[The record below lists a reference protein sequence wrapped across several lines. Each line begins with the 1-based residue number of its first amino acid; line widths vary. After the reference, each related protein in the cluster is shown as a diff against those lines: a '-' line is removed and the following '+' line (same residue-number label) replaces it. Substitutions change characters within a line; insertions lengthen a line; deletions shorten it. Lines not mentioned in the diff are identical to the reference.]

1 MLMITGYLFLMAYFA
16 AFVVATCMIFSP
28 FFAKLGGDINVSRS
42 VAFGGQR
49 RAALCRELT
58 KTHEEVLRAS
68 LDELVA
74 ATAEGARG
82 EIVLV
87 VAGSTGASVGVEQV
101 VDQVL
106 TLADQGLRLKQAA
119 TQVAQTHG
127 LRKNELYQAAL
138 AAREN

>member
-1 MLMITGYLFLMAYFA
+1 M
-16 AFVVATCMIFSP
+16 
-28 FFAKLGGDINVSRS
+28 
-42 VAFGGQR
+42 
-49 RAALCRELT
+49 
-58 KTHEEVLRAS
+58 
-68 LDELVA
+68 A
-74 ATAEGARG
+74 ATAEGTRG

-87 VAGSTGASVGVEQV
+87 VAGSAGASVGVEQV

-119 TQVAQTHG
+119 AQVAQTHG